1 MTARTRNSGFRPR
14 AHSLGSHIAWPPSYT
29 RTGCEL
35 QSFSGRV
42 SEALFAPPFLLA
54 YNFLFTLMA
63 TEPTENPDL
72 GNCFVPPAAP
82 PVTTSA
88 EDEEI
93 RVRGA
98 RVHNLKN
105 IDVTIPHNA
114 ITVVTGVSGSGKSS
128 LAFDT
133 LYAEGQ
139 RRYIESL
146 SAYARQFLE
155 RIEKPDVDEITGI
168 APAISIRQKNTTRNP
183 RSTVATATE
192 IYDYLRLLYAR
203 VGHTFCLRCGQRVH
217 RDTVDEIA
225 ERVLAMGDGRRFYVL
240 YTLELAPEAAKK
252 GPAGI
257 QISDPAAIS
266 AAEPVEAQGKSTEA
280 QGKLKMKPPKSGRP
294 GQDAV
299 RDTLMNLRRR
309 GFNRLYQGG
318 RVFEFSTPEDLLDID
333 FAKPVYVLVDR
344 LVLSSDVRSRLMDSI
359 EICYREGRGEAI
371 LEFAADARGAPG
383 TPASQ
388 AERLVFNERFECKK
402 CGATYQE
409 PEPRLFSFNNP
420 YGACPRCQGF
430 GNTIDFDLD
439 RVIPDKGKSLGEG
452 AIEPW
457 TKPRYRQLALEMR
470 KYARAKLIPFDVP
483 FRDLTPVQ
491 RDAIL
496 DGDLQSEFPGV
507 KGFFG
512 WLERKKYKLH
522 VRVFL
527 SRYRGYATC
536 PDCRGTRLR
545 AEARAVKVA
554 GRSITEV
561 CQMTVKEA
569 RPFFDALTLSPA
581 EAEIADK
588 VLVEV
593 QQRLRFLDEVGLD
606 YLTLDRLTSTLSGG
620 EAQRIQLATS
630 LGSHLVGALYVLDEP
645 SIGLHPR
652 DTNRL
657 IEILKGLRDLGN
669 TLVVVEHDPD
679 TILAAD
685 HILDLGPGA
694 GEHGGKLIFA
704 GARDALLA
712 DPQSLTGRYLRGDLR
727 IAVPQRRRKMQGKFV
742 KIIGARSHNL
752 QGIDVM
758 LPLGMLVAITGVS
771 GSGKSTLVYDVLY
784 KALQAKRTGGNWREC
799 CDRIEGD
806 SALTAIEMVDQS
818 PIGRTPR
825 SNPATYMKA
834 FDPIREVFAATPQ
847 ARKRALSAGAF
858 SFNIPGG
865 RCEACQGDGTVTVE
879 MRFLADVELVCE
891 ECRGTRY
898 KSSVLDV
905 RYKEKNIHDVLQMT
919 VREALSFFAAYTK
932 VTSRLRVLDEVGLG
946 YLRLGQSGT
955 TLSGGEAQRLK
966 LGAHLTRQENAGI
979 LYVFDEP
986 TTGLHFDDIQKLLT
1000 AFRKLLEGGASVL
1013 IIEHNLDVIKSADW
1027 VIDLGPE
1034 GGDEG
1039 GRVVAAGTPEQV
1051 ARNSH
1056 SHTGK
1061 FLARVLNSR
1070 GSGLSTMA
1078 GNRGNHSLPRQN
1090 VAGNHSSSK

>member
-1 MTARTRNSGFRPR
+1 MPTQPTDKPTRAG
-14 AHSLGSHIAWPPSYT
+14 
-29 RTGCEL
+29 
-35 QSFSGRV
+35 
-42 SEALFAPPFLLA
+42 AL
-54 YNFLFTLMA
+54 
-63 TEPTENPDL
+63 
-72 GNCFVPPAAP
+72 PA
-82 PVTTSA
+82 VT
-88 EDEEI
+88 DPEEI
-93 RVRGA
+93 RVQGA

-105 IDVTIPHNA
+105 ISFTIPHNA
-114 ITVVTGVSGSGKSS
+114 LTVVTGVSGSGKSS

-168 APAISIRQKNTTRNP
+168 APAIAIKQKNSTRNP

-203 VGHTFCLRCGQRVH
+203 VGRTFCLRCGEEVR
-217 RDTVDEIA
+217 RDSLDEIA
-225 ERVLAMGDGRRFYVL
+225 ARVLALPAGRRFYVL
-240 YTLELAPEAAKK
+240 YALRIGTPPAVSSVASGAASAPATGAGARARKNAKPGPETVRETLE
-252 GPAGI
+252 
-257 QISDPAAIS
+257 S
-266 AAEPVEAQGKSTEA
+266 
-280 QGKLKMKPPKSGRP
+280 
-294 GQDAV
+294 
-299 RDTLMNLRRR
+299 LRKR

-318 RVFEFSTPEDLLDID
+318 RVFEFATPEELLDID

-344 LVLSSDVRSRLMDSI
+344 LALGPEIRSRLMDSI
-359 EICYREGRGEAI
+359 EICYREGQGEAI
-371 LEFAADARGAPG
+371 LEFVPEAGAAPSE
-383 TPASQ
+383 P
-388 AERLVFNERFECKK
+388 ERLVFNERFDCKK
-402 CGATYQE
+402 CGAAYQE

-439 RVIPDKGKSLGEG
+439 RVIPDKSKTLADG
-452 AIEPW
+452 AIDPW
-457 TKPRYRQLALEMR
+457 NKPRYRALAVEMR
-470 KYARAKLIPFDVP
+470 RYAKAKGIPVDVP
-483 FRDLTPVQ
+483 YRDLTAAQ
-491 RDAIL
+491 REAIL
-496 DGDLQSEFPGV
+496 TGEPKGDFPGV

-527 SRYRGYATC
+527 SRYRGYALC
-536 PDCRGTRLR
+536 PDCGGTRLR
-545 AEARAVKVA
+545 PEARAVKIA

-561 CQMTVKEA
+561 CALTVKEVRA
-569 RPFFDALTLSPA
+569 FFQGLQLTDA
-581 EAEIADK
+581 EATIADK
-588 VLVEV
+588 VLEEI

-606 YLTLDRLTSTLSGG
+606 YVTLDRLTSTLSGG

-652 DTNRL
+652 DTHRL

-669 TLVVVEHDPD
+669 TLLVVEHDPEL
-679 TILAAD
+679 ILAAD

-694 GEHGGKLIFA
+694 GEHGGELVFA
-704 GARDALLA
+704 GTRGELLSDAE
-712 DPQSLTGRYLRGDLR
+712 SLTGRYLRGEAR
-727 IAVPQRRRKMQGKFV
+727 IALPARRRKTQGKFL
-742 KIIGARSHNL
+742 KLTGARSHNL
-752 QGIDVM
+752 HGVDVM
-758 LPLGMLVAITGVS
+758 IPLGMLVAITGVS

-784 KALQAKRTGGNWREC
+784 KAIEAKRLGRNWHEYCDRLEGDLALQAV
-799 CDRIEGD
+799 
-806 SALTAIEMVDQS
+806 EMVDQS

-834 FDPIREVFAATPQ
+834 FDPIREVFASTPD
-847 ARKRALSAGAF
+847 AKKRGLTAGNF

-879 MRFLADVELVCE
+879 MRFLADVELLCE

-898 KSSVLDV
+898 KSSVLEV
-905 RYKEKNIHDVLQMT
+905 RYQQKNIHEVLQMT
-919 VREALSFFAAYTK
+919 VREALTFFAAHSK
-932 VTSRLRVLDEVGLG
+932 VTSKLRVLDEVGLG

-966 LGAHLTRQENAGI
+966 LAAHLTRQDNTGI
-979 LYVFDEP
+979 LYIFDEP

-1000 AFRKLLEGGASVL
+1000 AFRKLIDGGASLL

-1034 GGDEG
+1034 GGEAG
-1039 GRVVAAGTPEQV
+1039 GHVVAAGTPEQV
-1051 ARNSH
+1051 ARNSQ

-1061 FLARVLNSR
+1061 FLARVLGGRNGGGYESAATPAR
-1070 GSGLSTMA
+1070 SKA
-1078 GNRGNHSLPRQN
+1078 ADDNRLPR
-1090 VAGNHSSSK
+1090 

>member
-1 MTARTRNSGFRPR
+1 
-14 AHSLGSHIAWPPSYT
+14 
-29 RTGCEL
+29 
-35 QSFSGRV
+35 
-42 SEALFAPPFLLA
+42 
-54 YNFLFTLMA
+54 MA
-63 TEPTENPDL
+63 TKPTESVTPENAIAPDAASAR
-72 GNCFVPPAAP
+72 PAGDGTEA
-82 PVTTSA
+82 
-88 EDEEI
+88 I
-93 RVRGA
+93 GVRGA

-168 APAISIRQKNTTRNP
+168 APAISIRQKNSTRNP

-192 IYDYLRLLYAR
+192 IYDYLRLLCAR
-203 VGHTFCLRCGQRVH
+203 AGHTFCLRCNEEVRK
-217 RDTVDEIA
+217 DTLDEIA
-225 ERVLAMGDGRRFYVL
+225 ARVLALPQSRRFYVL
-240 YTLELAPEAAKK
+240 YQLSFAPEL
-252 GPAGI
+252 P
-257 QISDPAAIS
+257 S
-266 AAEPVEAQGKSTEA
+266 AAQQSASVRARRS
-280 QGKLKMKPPKSGRP
+280 SRP
-294 GQDAV
+294 GQEAI
-299 RDTLMNLRRR
+299 RQTLISLRKR
-309 GFNRLYQGG
+309 GFSRLYQDG
-318 RVFEFSTPEDLLDID
+318 RVFEFATPEELLEVD
-333 FAKPVYVLVDR
+333 FGKPVYVLVDR
-344 LVLSSDVRSRLMDSI
+344 LALSPEIRSRLMDSI
-359 EICYREGRGEAI
+359 EICYREGHGEAI
-371 LEFAADARGAPG
+371 LEFVSENTANPAP
-383 TPASQ
+383 
-388 AERLVFNERFECKK
+388 ERLVFNERFECKK

-439 RVIPDKGKSLGEG
+439 RVIPDKGKSLADG

-457 TKPRYRQLALEMR
+457 TKPRYRQLAIEMR
-470 KYARAKLIPFDVP
+470 RYARSKGIPVDVP
-483 FRDLTPVQ
+483 YRDLTAAQ
-491 RDAIL
+491 RNAIL
-496 DGDLQSEFPGV
+496 DGDRKEDFPGV
-507 KGFFG
+507 KGFFA

-536 PDCRGTRLR
+536 PDCGGTRLR
-545 AEARAVKVA
+545 AEARAVKIA

-569 RPFFDALTLSPA
+569 RPFFDSLQLSAA
-581 EAEIADK
+581 EMVIADK
-588 VLVEV
+588 ILEEI
-593 QQRLRFLDEVGLD
+593 QQRLRFLDETGLD
-606 YLTLDRLTSTLSGG
+606 YLSLDRLTSTLSGG

-657 IEILKGLRDLGN
+657 IDILKGLRDLGN
-669 TLVVVEHDPD
+669 TLLVVEHDPD

-685 HILDLGPGA
+685 RILDLGPGA
-694 GEHGGKLIFA
+694 GEHGGELMFA
-704 GARDALLA
+704 GTRDQLIS

-727 IAVPQRRRKMQGKFV
+727 ISVPQHRRRPHGRFL
-742 KIIGARSHNL
+742 KIFGARSHNL
-752 QGIDVM
+752 KAIDVTI
-758 LPLGMLVAITGVS
+758 PLGMLVAITGVS
-771 GSGKSTLVYDVLY
+771 GSGKSTLVYDVIH
-784 KALQAKRTGGNWREC
+784 KALETNRVGGNWREC

-806 SALTAIEMVDQS
+806 AAIQAVEMVDQS

-825 SNPATYMKA
+825 SNPATYLKA
-834 FDPIREVFAATPQ
+834 FDAIREVYAATPD
-847 ARKRALSAGAF
+847 ARKRNLTPGHF

-905 RYKEKNIHDVLQMT
+905 RYREKNIHEALQLT
-919 VREALSFFAAYTK
+919 VREALAFFAAHPK

-966 LGAHLTRQENAGI
+966 LAAHLTRQESSGI
-979 LYVFDEP
+979 LYIFDEP

-1000 AFRKLLEGGASVL
+1000 AFRKLIEGGASVL

-1027 VIDLGPE
+1027 IIDLGPE
-1034 GGDEG
+1034 GGEAG
-1039 GRVVAAGTPEQV
+1039 GRVIATGTPEQV
-1051 ARNSH
+1051 ARNSQ

-1061 FLARVLNSR
+1061 FLSRVLNGR
-1070 GSGLSTMA
+1070 NGGGHIHQAKA
-1078 GNRGNHSLPRQN
+1078 GAP
-1090 VAGNHSSSK
+1090 ASSSALTGPAHS

>member
-1 MTARTRNSGFRPR
+1 M
-14 AHSLGSHIAWPPSYT
+14 PS
-29 RTGCEL
+29 
-35 QSFSGRV
+35 
-42 SEALFAPPFLLA
+42 
-54 YNFLFTLMA
+54 
-63 TEPTENPDL
+63 EPTEKGALANAL
-72 GNCFVPPAAP
+72 PAADGQGVAAAP
-82 PVTTSA
+82 DTS
-88 EDEEI
+88 EEI

-105 IDVTIPHNA
+105 IDFTIPHNA

-168 APAISIRQKNTTRNP
+168 APAISIRQKNSTRNP

-203 VGHTFCLRCGQRVH
+203 AGHTFCTRCGEEVRK
-217 RDTVDEIA
+217 DTLDEIA
-225 ERVLAMGDGRRFYVL
+225 ARVLALPEGRRFYVL
-240 YTLELAPEAAKK
+240 YELRFTPEAAT
-252 GPAGI
+252 GPL
-257 QISDPAAIS
+257 
-266 AAEPVEAQGKSTEA
+266 QGLSGGRARKS
-280 QGKLKMKPPKSGRP
+280 SRP
-294 GQDAV
+294 GQDAI
-299 RDTLMNLRRR
+299 RQSLISLRKR
-309 GFNRLYQGG
+309 GFNRLHQAG
-318 RVFEFSTPEDLLDID
+318 RVFEFSTPEELLDVD

-344 LVLSSDVRSRLMDSI
+344 LVLSPEIRSRLIDSI
-359 EICYREGRGEAI
+359 EISYHEGRGEAI
-371 LEFAADARGAPG
+371 LEFVPANPETAEGAP
-383 TPASQ
+383 
-388 AERLVFNERFECKK
+388 ERLVFSERFDCKK
-402 CGATYQE
+402 CGASYQE

-439 RVIPDKGKSLGEG
+439 RVIPDKSKSLVDG

-457 TKPRYRQLALEMR
+457 TKPRYRPLAVEMR
-470 KYARAKLIPFDVP
+470 KYARSKGIPLDVP
-483 FRDLTPVQ
+483 FRELTAAH
-491 RDAIL
+491 RDAII
-496 DGDLQSEFPGV
+496 DGDKKEDYVGV
-507 KGFFG
+507 RGFFA

-536 PDCRGTRLR
+536 PDCGGTRLR
-545 AEARAVKVA
+545 AEARAVKIG
-554 GRSITEV
+554 GRSIVEV
-561 CQMTVKEA
+561 CRLTVKEA
-569 RPFFDALTLSPA
+569 RPFFDNLPLSPA
-581 EAEIADK
+581 ETVIAEK
-588 VLVEV
+588 VLEEI

-652 DTNRL
+652 DTHRL

-669 TLVVVEHDPD
+669 TLLVVEHDPD

-685 HILDLGPGA
+685 MVLDLGPGA
-694 GEHGGKLIFA
+694 GEHGGNLIFA
-704 GARDALLA
+704 GTREELLA
-712 DPQSLTGRYLRGDLR
+712 HAQSLTGRYLRGDLR
-727 IAVPQRRRKMQGKFV
+727 IAVPPRRRRPQGKFL
-742 KIIGARSHNL
+742 KILGARSHNL
-752 QGIDVM
+752 RSLDVVI
-758 LPLGMLVAITGVS
+758 PLGMLVAVTGVS

-784 KALQAKRTGGNWREC
+784 KAIEAKRTGGNWRAY
-799 CDRIEGD
+799 CDRLEGD
-806 SALTAIEMVDQS
+806 EPIAAVEMVDQS

-825 SNPATYMKA
+825 SNPATYLKA
-834 FDPIREVFAATPQ
+834 FDPIREVFASTPEGK
-847 ARKRALSAGAF
+847 KRGLMAGHF

-905 RYKEKNIHDVLQMT
+905 TYKGKNIHDVLQMT
-919 VREALSFFAAYTK
+919 VREALTFFASHPK
-932 VTSRLRVLDEVGLG
+932 VTTRLRVLEEVGLG

-966 LGAHLTRQENAGI
+966 LAAHLTRQENSGI
-979 LYVFDEP
+979 LYIFDEP

-1000 AFRKLLEGGASVL
+1000 AFRKLIDGGASVL

-1027 VIDLGPE
+1027 IVDLGPE
-1034 GGDEG
+1034 GGDAG
-1039 GRVVAAGTPEQV
+1039 GHVVAAGTPEQV
-1051 ARNSH
+1051 ARNSQ

-1070 GSGLSTMA
+1070 NGA
-1078 GNRGNHSLPRQN
+1078 NHDQQVSATKRP
-1090 VAGNHSSSK
+1090 

>member
-1 MTARTRNSGFRPR
+1 MLDSALADF
-14 AHSLGSHIAWPPSYT
+14 GSFA
-29 RTGCEL
+29 
-35 QSFSGRV
+35 
-42 SEALFAPPFLLA
+42 ALDSTA
-54 YNFLFTLMA
+54 YNFLFTRMPKN
-63 TEPTENPDL
+63 PTEK
-72 GNCFVPPAAP
+72 AALAKALRGP
-82 PVTTSA
+82 ETATAAGPTTIPG
-88 EDEEI
+88 DVEEI

-105 IDVTIPHNA
+105 LDFTIPHNA

-168 APAISIRQKNTTRNP
+168 APAISIRQKNSTRNP

-203 VGHTFCLRCGQRVH
+203 VGHTFCLNCGEEVRK
-217 RDTVDEIA
+217 DTLDEIA
-225 ERVLAMGDGRRFYVL
+225 ARVLALPAGRRFYVL
-240 YTLELAPEAAKK
+240 YELKLTPEAPAPVAKTRK
-252 GPAGI
+252 QA
-257 QISDPAAIS
+257 
-266 AAEPVEAQGKSTEA
+266 
-280 QGKLKMKPPKSGRP
+280 RP
-294 GQDAV
+294 GPETIRQALV
-299 RDTLMNLRRR
+299 SLRKR
-309 GFNRLYQGG
+309 GFNRLYQDG
-318 RVFEFSTPEDLLDID
+318 RVFEFSTPEDLLDMD
-333 FAKPVYVLVDR
+333 FSKPAYVLVDR
-344 LVLSSDVRSRLMDSI
+344 LVLGAEIRSRLMDSI

-371 LEFAADARGAPG
+371 LEFVPEVSASDSSIAETGSSG
-383 TPASQ
+383 TGT
-388 AERLVFNERFECKK
+388 ERLVFNERFDCKK

-439 RVIPDKGKSLGEG
+439 RVVPDKSKSLADG

-457 TKPRYRQLALEMR
+457 TKPRYRQLAMDMR
-470 KYARAKLIPFDVP
+470 SYARDKGIPLDVP
-483 FRDLTPVQ
+483 FRQLSAAQ
-491 RDAIL
+491 RDAIIE
-496 DGDLQSEFPGV
+496 GDRKADFPGV

-527 SRYRGYATC
+527 SRYRGYALC

-545 AEARAVKVA
+545 AEARAVKIA

-569 RPFFDALTLSPA
+569 RPFFQALQLTAA
-581 EAEIADK
+581 ESTIADK
-588 VLVEV
+588 VLEEI
-593 QQRLRFLDEVGLD
+593 QLRLQFLDEVGLD

-652 DTNRL
+652 DTDRL
-657 IEILKGLRDLGN
+657 IRILKGLRDLGN
-669 TLVVVEHDPD
+669 TLVVVEHDPE

-704 GARDALLA
+704 GSRKQLLT
-712 DPQSLTGRYLRGDLR
+712 DPNSITGRYLRGDLK
-727 IAVPQRRRKMQGKFV
+727 IALPARRRKPQGKFL
-742 KIIGARSHNL
+742 KITGVHSHNL
-752 QGIDVM
+752 QSVDVM
-758 LPLGMLVAITGVS
+758 IPLGVLVAVTGVS

-784 KALQAKRTGGNWREC
+784 KALEAKRSGGNYREF
-799 CDRIEGD
+799 CDRLEGD

-825 SNPATYMKA
+825 SNPATYLKA
-834 FDPIREVFAATPQ
+834 FDAIREIFAAMPE
-847 ARKRALSAGAF
+847 AKKRGLTAGHF

-905 RYKEKNIHDVLQMT
+905 TYKEKNIHQVLQMT
-919 VREALSFFAAYTK
+919 AREALTFFAAHPK
-932 VTSRLRVLDEVGLG
+932 VTTKLRVLDEVGLG

-966 LGAHLTRQENAGI
+966 LAAHLTRQENAGI
-979 LYVFDEP
+979 LYIFDEP

-1000 AFRKLLEGGASVL
+1000 AFRKLIDGGASVL

-1027 VIDLGPE
+1027 MIDLGPE
-1034 GGDEG
+1034 GGDAG
-1039 GRVVAAGTPEQV
+1039 GHVVAAGTPEQV
-1051 ARNSH
+1051 ARNLQ

-1061 FLARVLNSR
+1061 FLARVLNGRNGNGTNHGNAAASPKQPN
-1070 GSGLSTMA
+1070 GSEHNSTV
-1078 GNRGNHSLPRQN
+1078 S
-1090 VAGNHSSSK
+1090 